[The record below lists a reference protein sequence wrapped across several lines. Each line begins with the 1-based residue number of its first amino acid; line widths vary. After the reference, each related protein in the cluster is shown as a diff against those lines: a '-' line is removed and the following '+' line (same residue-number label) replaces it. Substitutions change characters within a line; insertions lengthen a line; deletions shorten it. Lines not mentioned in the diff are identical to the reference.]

1 MSYLRSKSVVPS
13 CSCGGPVLQSLIL
26 SDWRSQPSVSFS
38 SEMLGAREF
47 LHKAQVQ
54 GSSST
59 RLRRLDLAVSK
70 LASSDF
76 ALRATP
82 VLWPEA
88 GPGLRSPLLRVT
100 TRTEDR
106 AEKHSENVRRRRGGT
121 FLSTSTRARARLL
134 TNQNLHYRN
143 TYLSTRE
150 PPGGT
155 RFPPA

>member
-1 MSYLRSKSVVPS
+1 MT
-13 CSCGGPVLQSLIL
+13 GGPNLQSL
-26 SDWRSQPSVSFS
+26 SVG
-38 SEMLGAREF
+38 EVL
-47 LHKAQVQ
+47 VQ

-88 GPGLRSPLLRVT
+88 GPGLRSPLLGVLARPADGPKIIPKTSVV
-100 TRTEDR
+100 DV
-106 AEKHSENVRRRRGGT
+106 AERSCRRRRAPGP
-121 FLSTSTRARARLL
+121 RLL